1 MFATNASR
9 VLRLALIGGLLAACA
24 HSSPSGNGK
33 LPPGAE
39 PSSAPSVSVRPAGR
53 IIQLPIGS
61 EPEGVVVD
69 DVTHTAVV
77 ALHNPNRL
85 AIIDTRSDHVRLV
98 TAPGHARHLVLAK
111 PGGPILL
118 PGEESAA
125 LFQLA
130 LPSGRLLE
138 TTAVLRHPHNAAVV
152 GSNIWVADELQP
164 AVSVIDPAGTVIAT
178 LHGPVQPGG
187 VVSAAGIAAVTDV
200 RGARL
205 YFYDATTFASE
216 GSIAAG
222 SGPTHEARLGGGYVL
237 VADTRGGALLLVD
250 FATRRI
256 VGRLPLPGGPYGVS
270 SDPTSGTAWVTLTE
284 FNRVVEVQRS
294 GSHLRAARSWPTVQ
308 QPNTVAIDPAS
319 QCMYVVGVT
328 EAQLQIICP
337 QGAHSPR

>member
-1 MFATNASR
+1 M
-9 VLRLALIGGLLAACA
+9 
-24 HSSPSGNGK
+24 
-33 LPPGAE
+33 
-39 PSSAPSVSVRPAGR
+39 SVRPAGR

-61 EPEGVVVD
+61 EPEGVIVD
-69 DVTHTAVV
+69 DVTHTAVI

-85 AIIDTRSDHVRLV
+85 AIIDTRNDHVRSV
-98 TAPGHARHLVLAK
+98 PAPGHARHLILAK

-130 LPSGRLLE
+130 LPSGRLLM
-138 TTAVLRHPHNAAVV
+138 TTPVLRHPHNAAVV

-164 AVSVIDPAGTVIAT
+164 AISIIDPAGAVIAT

-187 VVSAAGIAAVTDV
+187 IVAADGVAAVTDV

-205 YFYDATTFASE
+205 YFYNTTTFAAE
-216 GSIAAG
+216 GSIPAG
-222 SGPTHEARLGGGYVL
+222 SGPTHEAPLGGDDVM
-237 VADTRGGALLLVD
+237 VADTRGGTLLLVD

-256 VGRLPLPGGPYGVS
+256 VGRLALPGGPYGVS

-294 GSHLRAARSWPTVQ
+294 GSHLRVTRSWPTVQ
-308 QPNTVAIDPAS
+308 QPNTVAIDPAT
-319 QCMYVVGVT
+319 QCVYVVGVT

-337 QGAHSPR
+337 HGAHSPR